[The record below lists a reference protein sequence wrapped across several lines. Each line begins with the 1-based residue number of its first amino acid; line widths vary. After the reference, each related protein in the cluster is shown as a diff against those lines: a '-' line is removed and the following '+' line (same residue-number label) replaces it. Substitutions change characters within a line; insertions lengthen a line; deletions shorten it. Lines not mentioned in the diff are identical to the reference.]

1 MHTPQP
7 NAPDAARAP
16 RDDDVHETST
26 EIYLG
31 NVSAAADAAQVLEL
45 FSLAGPADMSVPRN
59 ADGSHKGFMFGKY
72 ANARIADYAIRL
84 LDGIQLD
91 GQPLRARYASSSSTA
106 R

>member
-1 MHTPQP
+1 
-7 NAPDAARAP
+7 
-16 RDDDVHETST
+16 
-26 EIYLG
+26 
-31 NVSAAADAAQVLEL
+31 
-45 FSLAGPADMSVPRN
+45 MSVPRN